1 MVNNFSL
8 YINVLVKLRRP
19 CDSHRCCGSCGI
31 ACIYAFCSSM
41 RLSRCRKIRC
51 LCFSC
56 DRDLETAEEIAMEL
70 EHQQAAPSAAV

>member
-1 MVNNFSL
+1 
-8 YINVLVKLRRP
+8 
-19 CDSHRCCGSCGI
+19 
-31 ACIYAFCSSM
+31 M

-70 EHQQAAPSAAV
+70 EHQQAAPSTAV

>member
-1 MVNNFSL
+1 MFWLNSAD
-8 YINVLVKLRRP
+8 LVIVIGAV
-19 CDSHRCCGSCGI
+19 GSCGI